1 MKLARTDSAGAATYA
16 VTRVGDTVAILRPR
30 HALRDRAVTILRD
43 AFLDEVDDGALAVV
57 VDLSEIDDISAA
69 GAAALVSM
77 ADLLLSRNG
86 ALWIGVARPDDGGH
100 ALREIETRGAEALG
114 GISPVLDSALE
125 RLASSSR

>member
-1 MKLARTDSAGAATYA
+1 MKSARTDSAVAAHA
-16 VTRVGDTVAILRPR
+16 VTRVGDTVAILRPH

-86 ALWIGVARPDDGGH
+86 ALWVAVARPDDGRQI
-100 ALREIETRGAEALG
+100 LREIETRGAEALG
-114 GISPVLDSALE
+114 GISPALDSALK